1 MAKWLHKVAGKQLK
15 PRILLLI
22 ALAIIF
28 LSELIVTNVLGLLP
42 TYSSIYNF
50 TLNALLLCLIAL
62 PLLYAFLYRPIKK
75 SIYENMHYENEILRN
90 SIYDKCT
97 GLPNRILFED
107 RLKQHTLLA
116 ERENSNYALIVIKIH
131 HLVEINDAIG
141 YENAN
146 EMLKILA
153 LRLRYAL
160 RMSDTLSRISGK
172 SFALLLP
179 MNDINDV
186 YLVIDK
192 LKAVTGKSISVH
204 DVPITLESSFG
215 VTLYPKHGK
224 EPLKLLQKAELALT
238 EASKSIHG
246 YAIYEAMNAP
256 ENKRRL
262 VLFTHLKEAIDKK
275 TEISL
280 FYQPKV
286 EISSGQIVA
295 IEALARWN
303 HTEIGFI
310 PPNEFI
316 PLAEHTGLIRPF
328 SNLIIE
334 TAFADLT
341 KLKQRGIDMNM
352 SINLSSR
359 DIQDLTLSRQI
370 AELLKRTE
378 LDTQYIEFEITESA
392 FMNDSK
398 RAIKCAEELSKM
410 GFSLS
415 LDDYGKDYSSL
426 IYLSKLPV
434 SKLKIDMEFIQKLVD
449 SPKNIQIVKSTIS
462 MAHNLGIK
470 VVAEGVEDFKTEA
483 LLKQFGC
490 DMGQGYYYSKPLA
503 FEEYCEFHHANQ
515 LLSCK

>member
-303 HTEIGFI
+303 HTE
-310 PPNEFI
+310 
-316 PLAEHTGLIRPF
+316 
-328 SNLIIE
+328 
-334 TAFADLT
+334 
-341 KLKQRGIDMNM
+341 
-352 SINLSSR
+352 
-359 DIQDLTLSRQI
+359 
-370 AELLKRTE
+370 
-378 LDTQYIEFEITESA
+378 
-392 FMNDSK
+392 
-398 RAIKCAEELSKM
+398 
-410 GFSLS
+410 
-415 LDDYGKDYSSL
+415 
-426 IYLSKLPV
+426 
-434 SKLKIDMEFIQKLVD
+434 
-449 SPKNIQIVKSTIS
+449 
-462 MAHNLGIK
+462 
-470 VVAEGVEDFKTEA
+470 
-483 LLKQFGC
+483 
-490 DMGQGYYYSKPLA
+490 
-503 FEEYCEFHHANQ
+503 
-515 LLSCK
+515 